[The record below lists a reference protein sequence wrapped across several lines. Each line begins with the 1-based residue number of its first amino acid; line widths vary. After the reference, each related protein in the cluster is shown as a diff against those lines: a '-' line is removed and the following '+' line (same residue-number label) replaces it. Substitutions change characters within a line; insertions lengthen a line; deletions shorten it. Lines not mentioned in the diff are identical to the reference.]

1 MPVAATNIPIQRLMP
16 EYKLDR
22 YEALAISDP
31 PAVVGITPP
40 DDTGVW
46 ESKRFALP
54 RPMNLA
60 WARVTFDYDGGHTA
74 QVWTSTSLTITVYAY
89 LQNGEVQQFVKILV
103 AGAKPDGNQMLFR
116 LPEGF
121 LAKDVAFRLEFSPLI
136 FVKRVQL
143 GETVEDVL

>member
-1 MPVAATNIPIQRLMP
+1 MIQRLMP

-22 YEALAISDP
+22 YLALTISDP
-31 PAVVGITPP
+31 SAVAGITPP
-40 DDTGVW
+40 EDAGVW

-74 QVWTSTSLTITVYAY
+74 QVWTTTSLAITVYAY
-89 LQNGEVQQFVKILV
+89 LPNGETQEFEKVLV
-103 AGAKPDGNQMLFR
+103 NNAKPDGNQLLFR

-121 LAKDVAFRLEFSPLI
+121 LAQDVAFRLEFSPLI